1 MAKGFEFELS
11 NGTILK
17 VVPNAG
23 VDNCVISHGESE
35 IEIDVQNTS
44 FRIAALAGKGIA
56 AIPAVVRFEI
66 KELTVTNCVESEV
79 VNEGQYNTRACLT
92 CDGET
97 CCATNCCCDCGC
109 GWVCG

>member
-1 MAKGFEFELS
+1 MTKGFEFELS
-11 NGTILK
+11 NGAILK

-23 VDNCVISHGESE
+23 VDNCVISHGDSK
-35 IEIDVQNTS
+35 IEIDVKNTS
-44 FRIAALAGKGIA
+44 FRTVALAGKAIA

-66 KELTVTNCVESEV
+66 KELTVTNCVENDEV
-79 VNEGQYNTRACLT
+79 NDVQHGMRACLS

-97 CCATNCCCDCGC
+97 CCVSNCCCDCGC